1 MSRQF
6 IKEEILKV
14 SMCMKTCPKVLLLRE
29 IHFKTMSHYL
39 TPIRMKKKKKRE
51 KCRLWGHRNPH
62 ALLVAV

>member
-39 TPIRMKKKKKRE
+39 TPIRMKKKKKERE
-51 KCRLWGHRNPH
+51 MPVVG
-62 ALLVAV
+62 A